1 MKLYPVM
8 MNLDK
13 RLAVIIGG
21 GSVAARKA
29 ADLFEAGAVIK
40 VISPDFDPEIMEMSR
55 NYPDRVEI
63 FQRVYK
69 VGDLEGAVLVF
80 SATDDPEVNGHVFR
94 EAEERNILINAVDDP
109 PNCSFYVPSFVRK
122 GDLIFSL
129 STCGASPAMAARL
142 RRMMEAHIPERVDDM
157 LCILRRGRELLKADD
172 TFKDMDTLARGE
184 LLKKVVNEDAL
195 LESLNC
201 CSSDND
207 IIQFFSSLKDRGNSV
222 SGN

>member
-1 MKLYPVM
+1 MMLYPVM

-21 GSVAARKA
+21 GSVAARKS
-29 ADLFEAGAVIK
+29 ADLFEAGALIK
-40 VISPDFDPEIMEMSR
+40 VISPEFDPEIIKMSHDS
-55 NYPDRVEI
+55 PDRVKLI
-63 FQRVYK
+63 QRRYMN
-69 VGDLEGAVLVF
+69 GDLEGAVLVF
-80 SATDDPEVNGHVFR
+80 SATDNPAVNGQVFK
-94 EAEERNILINAVDDP
+94 EAGERNILINAVDDP
-109 PNCSFYVPSFVRK
+109 PNCNFYVPSFVRK

-172 TFKDMDTLARGE
+172 AFKDMDTVARGE
-184 LLKKVVNEDAL
+184 LLKKVVNEDVL

-207 IIQFFSSLKDRGNSV
+207 IIQFFRSLRE
-222 SGN
+222 

>member
-13 RLAVIIGG
+13 RLTVIIGG

-29 ADLFEAGAVIK
+29 ADLLEAGAVIK
-40 VISPDFDPEIMEMSR
+40 VISPDFDPEIISMAE
-55 NYPDRVEI
+55 NFPDRVET
-63 FQRVYK
+63 FQRVYIN
-69 VGDLEGAVLVF
+69 GDLEGAVLVF

-94 EAEERNILINAVDDP
+94 EAEGRNILINAVDDP

-142 RRMMEAHIPERVDDM
+142 RRMMESHIPERVDDM
-157 LCILRRGRELLKADD
+157 LCILRRGRELLKTDHA
-172 TFKDMDTLARGE
+172 FKDMDTLARGE

-207 IIQFFSSLKDRGNSV
+207 IIQFFRSMRE
-222 SGN
+222 

>member
-40 VISPDFDPEIMEMSR
+40 VISPDFDSEIMEMSW

-80 SATDDPEVNGHVFR
+80 SATDNPEVNGHVFR